1 VKYRAPISPC
11 ILSNKAYTTKKE
23 NIMTLETLI
32 TILIIAGSFGVV
44 SGLAYWLAEPTLED
58 FDKKAEFINS
68 LTREDF

>member
-1 VKYRAPISPC
+1 
-11 ILSNKAYTTKKE
+11 
-23 NIMTLETLI
+23 MTIETLI

-68 LTREDF
+68 LTKEDF